1 MASRVV
7 AADWTRQVGLTMG
20 ASLFRIGVTE
30 ISFVWKWMGQDDEFC
45 FHYAVDPHVHDMEQP
60 CEVGSDFYRPD
71 TCPNGETVKRSL
83 LIHKQQKTWW
93 DDPISSTDT
102 RRLHRMME
110 NHPRVNFFASNF
122 LGGL

>member
-7 AADWTRQVGLTMG
+7 AADWTRQVVLTMG

-30 ISFVWKWMGQDDEFC
+30 ISFVWKWVGQDDEFC
-45 FHYAVDPHVHDMEQP
+45 LHYAVDPHVHDMEQP

-71 TCPNGETVKRSL
+71 TCPNGQTVTL
-83 LIHKQQKTWW
+83 NPQTTKTWR

-110 NHPRVNFFASNF
+110 NHPRVIFFASNF